1 MKKISNIKAADS
13 KVCYRQTYAFWSLH
27 FICVNDYYFEHRR
40 ESFSPQDVD
49 SQLYLFSPKYFNVP
63 RKKYSTFRSDDVYI
77 RVPTSASSMRPTHF
91 VAPNITRYSIACL
104 RFYGVN
110 RPLARPVTP
119 RINSPWQSAG
129 PPGNT
134 RPRKSRN
141 SRRRKSLST
150 KASEKKKSGINFPR
164 IIWSFPRLC
173 GGEQLSQSNCYLNV
187 YTVYILIK
195 K

>member
-1 MKKISNIKAADS
+1 MIILSLNICILEVYVLSMLTIIIFNVEKVS
-13 KVCYRQTYAFWSLH
+13 KERTFP
-27 FICVNDYYFEHRR
+27 R
-40 ESFSPQDVD
+40 DVD
-49 SQLYLFSPKYFNVP
+49 SQFYLFSPKYFNVP
-63 RKKYSTFRSDDVYI
+63 RKEDSTFRPGDVYI
-77 RVPTSASSMRPTHF
+77 RVPTSASSTRPTHF
-91 VAPNITRYSIACL
+91 VAPNITRYSIVCL

-150 KASEKKKSGINFPR
+150 KASEEKKWRINFPR
-164 IIWSFPRLC
+164 TMWSFPWLA
-173 GGEQLSQSNCYLNV
+173 LWTT
-187 YTVYILIK
+187 TVTILIGIVLFK
-195 K
+195 YIQ

>member
-1 MKKISNIKAADS
+1 MH
-13 KVCYRQTYAFWSLH
+13 VLSLH
-27 FICVNDYYFEHRR
+27 FIRDNDYYFQHRR
-40 ESFSPQDVD
+40 ESFRRA
-49 SQLYLFSPKYFNVP
+49 YLSARCWFAASICFPPKYFNVP
-63 RKKYSTFRSDDVYI
+63 RKEDSTFRSDDVYI
-77 RVPTSASSMRPTHF
+77 RVLTTASNTWSTHF

-141 SRRRKSLST
+141 SLSPT
-150 KASEKKKSGINFPR
+150 WIPFHESKRGKKSKKSISLGPR
-164 IIWSFPRLC
+164 GLFHNWLC
-173 GGEQLSQSNCYLNV
+173 DGEQLSQSIV
-187 YTVYILIK
+187 RSKYIQYK
-195 K
+195 F